1 MPEVVSPQAPTDT
14 PPGAPTGKPWRSPA
28 DRPTLAVRLRRRVW
42 VVTSAYALFAAL
54 WIAFSDQLLLMLAGS
69 AERFVQLSTYKG
81 LVFVAV
87 TSGLLFVVLRRL
99 LDRVAAREVR
109 ERQRHETRILGQ
121 QRILEHVAHG
131 ATLATSLEEIVRFI
145 ESQMPEMLGSILLL
159 DAEGRRLWHGA
170 GPSLPAAYMAA
181 IDGGAIGP
189 MAGSCGTAAYSN
201 AAVYVEDI
209 ATDPRWAEYKH
220 LALTHGLR
228 ACWSTPIHSA
238 DGRVLGTF
246 AMYFRRPGVPREEHL
261 ALVEIGTQLASI
273 AIERAQTERALRDSE
288 SRFHAFM
295 DAAPAIA
302 WVTDADGRH
311 EYMNQAWTEAFGR
324 PREAFMGR
332 CADDLVPADVASR
345 IRAGDAAVLASG
357 APLHIAEDRTEI
369 AGKTAWWNVVK
380 FPFQS
385 ADGRRLL
392 GGVAIDITPRKR
404 MEQELNRT
412 RARLEVVVENLREG
426 LIITD
431 PVGDFLHWNP
441 AALRMLGFAD
451 PDLGRR
457 HQRDFARYFDVC
469 TVEGTPLAVGD
480 WPLARV
486 RRGEVLDHFEVRV
499 KRKGTDWQRIFSYS
513 GACVTLDN
521 GDELAFVT
529 LADVTVRREQEQQ
542 LRELNANLEERVEQR
557 TRELRS
563 ALQRAESAD
572 RLKSAFLAT
581 MSHELR
587 TPLNSII
594 GFTGILLQRLAGP
607 LNDEQTRQ
615 MEMVRG
621 SARHL
626 LALIND
632 VLDIS
637 KIEAG
642 QLEVASELFALPPV
656 LSRIMAT
663 MQPQAERKGLAL
675 RLVTDHVPD
684 AMVTDQRRTEQI
696 LLNLL
701 SNAVKFTDRGQ
712 VTLRVGTVDAW
723 QRSSDEPVQPAVR
736 FVVQDTGIGIAER
749 DLPALFQPFRQVDS
763 GLARQHEGTG
773 LGLSICRRLTELL
786 GGEIGVT
793 STPGIGSSFSVTLPL
808 HPRRLS

>member
-1 MPEVVSPQAPTDT
+1 MAMPTSPQ
-14 PPGAPTGKPWRSPA
+14 GAPRPLVPRAGALVLRRS
-28 DRPTLAVRLRRRVW
+28 LAARLQRRVW
-42 VVTSAYALFAAL
+42 AVTGVYALFAAL
-54 WIAFSDQLLLMLAGS
+54 WIAFSDRFLLVLAGS
-69 AERFVQLSTYKG
+69 AERFVQLSVYKG
-81 LVFVAV
+81 LLFVAV
-87 TSGLLFVVLRRL
+87 TSILLFVVLRRL
-99 LDRVAAREVR
+99 LDRVAAREAR
-109 ERQRHETRILGQ
+109 ERQRYEARILGQ

-131 ATLATSLEEIVRFI
+131 TTLPSSLDQIVRFI
-145 ESQMPEMLGSILLL
+145 ETQMPDMLGSILLL
-159 DAEGRRLWHGA
+159 DADRTRLRHGA
-170 GPSLPAAYMAA
+170 GPSLPREYMAA
-181 IDGGAIGP
+181 IDGAAIGP
-189 MAGSCGTAAYSN
+189 MAGSCGTAAYRDE
-201 AAVYVEDI
+201 AVYVEDI
-209 ATDPRWAEYKH
+209 ATDPRWADYRH
-220 LALTHGLR
+220 LALPHGLR
-228 ACWSTPIHSA
+228 ACWSTPIRSA
-238 DGRVLGTF
+238 EGRVLGTF
-246 AMYFRRPGVPREEHL
+246 AMYFRTPGMPREEHL
-261 ALVEIGTQLASI
+261 ALVDIATQLASI
-273 AIERAQTERALRDSE
+273 AIVRAETEQALRDSE

-302 WVTDADGRH
+302 WVTDDAGRH
-311 EYMNQAWTEAFGR
+311 EYMNHAWTQVFGR
-324 PREAFMGR
+324 DREAFVGH
-332 CADDLVPADVASR
+332 CADELVPADVAER
-345 IRAGDAAVLASG
+345 IRASDAAVLESG
-357 APLHIAEDRTEI
+357 IPLQIAEDRTEVG
-369 AGKTAWWNVVK
+369 GKVAWWNVVK

-404 MEQELNRT
+404 MEQELSRT

-457 HQRDFARYFDVC
+457 HQRDFSRYFEVS
-469 TVEGTPLAVGD
+469 TVDGEPLALAD

-513 GACVTLDN
+513 GACVTLD
-521 GDELAFVT
+521 GGEDLAFVT
-529 LADVTVRREQEQQ
+529 LADVTERREQEQQ
-542 LRELNANLEERVEQR
+542 LRELNAGLEERVEQR

-594 GFTGILLQRLAGP
+594 GFTGILLQKLAGP
-607 LNDEQTRQ
+607 LNEEQGRQ

-642 QLEVASELFALPPV
+642 QLEVAAESFALPPV
-656 LSRIMAT
+656 LDRLMAT
-663 MQPQAERKGLAL
+663 MQPQADRKGLAL
-675 RLVTDHVPD
+675 RLVTDQVPETL
-684 AMVTDQRRTEQI
+684 VTDRRRTEQI

-712 VTLRVGTVDAW
+712 VTLRVGTVEAW
-723 QRSSDEPVQPAVR
+723 QRESGEPSVPAVR

-773 LGLSICRRLTELL
+773 LGLSICRRLTDLL
-786 GGEIGVT
+786 GGEITVT
-793 STPGIGSSFSVTLPL
+793 STPGIGSSFTVTLPL
-808 HPRRLS
+808 HLQRQP

>member
-1 MPEVVSPQAPTDT
+1 MPT
-14 PPGAPTGKPWRSPA
+14 PGSLILR
-28 DRPTLAVRLRRRVW
+28 RTLAARLQRRVW
-42 VVTSAYALFAAL
+42 AVTGAYAVFAAL
-54 WIAFSDQLLLMLAGS
+54 WIAFSDRILLVIAGS
-69 AERFVQLSTYKG
+69 ADRFVQLSVYKG
-81 LVFVAV
+81 LLFVAV
-87 TSGLLFVVLRRL
+87 TSVLLFVVLRRL

-109 ERQRHETRILGQ
+109 ERQRYETRILGQ
-121 QRILEHVAHG
+121 QRILEHVANG
-131 ATLATSLEEIVRFI
+131 TSLPSSLEDIVRFI
-145 ESQMPEMLGSILLL
+145 EQQMPDMLGSILLL
-159 DAEGRRLWHGA
+159 DTDGLRLRHGA
-170 GPSLPAAYMAA
+170 GPSLPREYMAA
-181 IDGGAIGP
+181 IDGAAIGP
-189 MAGSCGTAAYSN
+189 LAGSCGTAAYQN
-201 AAVYVEDI
+201 EAVYVEDI
-209 ATDPRWAEYKH
+209 ATDPRWVDYKD
-220 LALTHGLR
+220 LALPHGLR
-228 ACWSTPIHSA
+228 ACWSTPIRSA

-246 AMYFRRPGVPREEHL
+246 AMYFRTPGMPREEHL
-261 ALVEIGTQLASI
+261 ALVDIATQLASI
-273 AIERAQTERALRDSE
+273 AIVRANTEQALRDSE

-302 WVTDADGRH
+302 WVTDEQGRH
-311 EYMNQAWTEAFGR
+311 EYMNHAWTQVFGR
-324 PREAFMGR
+324 DRETFVGHG
-332 CADDLVPADVASR
+332 ADEIVPSDVAAR
-345 IRAGDAAVLASG
+345 IRDSDARVLESG
-357 APLHIAEDRTEI
+357 VPLHIAEDRTEV
-369 AGKTAWWNVVK
+369 AGKVAWWNVVK

-404 MEQELNRT
+404 MEQELHSL

-451 PDLGRR
+451 PELGRR
-457 HQRDFARYFDVC
+457 HQRDFAKYFEVS
-469 TVEGTPLAVGD
+469 TVDGVPLALTD

-499 KRKGTDWQRIFSYS
+499 TRKGTDWQRVFSYS
-513 GACVTLDN
+513 GACVTLKE
-521 GDELAFVT
+521 GDDLAFVT
-529 LADVTVRREQEQQ
+529 LADVTERREQEQQ
-542 LRELNANLEERVEQR
+542 LRELNAGLEERVEQR

-594 GFTGILLQRLAGP
+594 GFTGILLQKLAGP
-607 LNDEQTRQ
+607 LNEEQARQ

-642 QLEVASELFALPPV
+642 QLEVAAESFALTPV
-656 LSRIMAT
+656 LDRLMAT
-663 MQPQAERKGLAL
+663 MQPQAERKGLTL
-675 RLVTDHVPD
+675 SLVTDQVPD
-684 AMVTDQRRTEQI
+684 TLVTDRRRTEQI

-701 SNAVKFTDRGQ
+701 SNAVKFTDGGQ

-723 QRSSDEPVQPAVR
+723 RRSSGGAPQAAVR

-773 LGLSICRRLTELL
+773 LGLSICSKLTELL
-786 GGEIGVT
+786 GGDISVT
-793 STPGIGSSFSVTLPL
+793 STPGIGSSFTVTLPL
-808 HPRRLS
+808 HLQRQP

>member
-1 MPEVVSPQAPTDT
+1 MVST
-14 PPGAPTGKPWRSPA
+14 PSLTLR
-28 DRPTLAVRLRRRVW
+28 RTLAARLQRRVW
-42 VVTSAYALFAAL
+42 AVTGVYALFAAL
-54 WIAFSDQLLLMLAGS
+54 WIAFSDQLLLVIAGS
-69 AERFVQLSTYKG
+69 ADRFVQLSVYKG
-81 LVFVAV
+81 LLFVAV
-87 TSGLLFVVLRRL
+87 TSILLFVVLRRL
-99 LDRVAAREVR
+99 LDRVAAREQR
-109 ERQRHETRILGQ
+109 ERARYEARILGQ

-131 ATLATSLEEIVRFI
+131 TTLSASLDDIVRFI
-145 ESQMPEMLGSILLL
+145 EAQVPDMLGSILLL
-159 DAEGRRLWHGA
+159 DGEGKRLTHGA
-170 GPSLPAAYMAA
+170 GPSLPRQYMAD
-181 IDGGAIGP
+181 IDGAPIGP
-189 MAGSCGTAAYSN
+189 MAGSCGTAAYKDE
-201 AAVYVEDI
+201 AVYVEDI
-209 ATDPRWAEYKH
+209 ATDPRWTDYKH
-220 LALTHGLR
+220 LALPHGLR
-228 ACWSTPIHSA
+228 ACWSTPIRSA

-246 AMYFRRPGVPREEHL
+246 AMYFRAPGLPREEHL
-261 ALVEIGTQLASI
+261 ALVDIATQLASI
-273 AIERAQTERALRDSE
+273 AIVRANTEQALRESE

-302 WVTDADGRH
+302 WVTDEDGRH
-311 EYMNQAWTEAFGR
+311 EYMNHAWTQVFGR
-324 PREAFMGR
+324 DRDGFRGQRAT
-332 CADDLVPADVASR
+332 DLVPSEVAAR
-345 IRAGDAAVLASG
+345 IRESDAQVLESG
-357 APLHIAEDRTEI
+357 APLHIAEDRTEV

-392 GGVAIDITPRKR
+392 GGVAIDITLRKR

-451 PDLGRR
+451 PEIGRR
-457 HQRDFARYFDVC
+457 HQRDFSKYFDVS
-469 TVEGTPLAVGD
+469 TVEGQPLALPD

-499 KRKGTDWQRIFSYS
+499 KRKDTDWTRIFSYS
-513 GACVTLDN
+513 GACVSLDS

-529 LADVTVRREQEQQ
+529 LADVTERREQEQQ
-542 LRELNANLEERVEQR
+542 LRELNAGLEERVDQR

-594 GFTGILLQRLAGP
+594 GFTGILLQKLAGP
-607 LNDEQTRQ
+607 LNDEQARQ

-642 QLEVASELFALPPV
+642 QLEVAAEPFALAPV
-656 LSRIMAT
+656 LDRLMAT
-663 MQPQAERKGLAL
+663 MQPQAEKKGLS
-675 RLVTDHVPD
+675 LVLMADQVPAELNTDR
-684 AMVTDQRRTEQI
+684 RRTEQI

-712 VTLRVGTVDAW
+712 VTLLVGTEAAW
-723 QRSSDEPVQPAVR
+723 QRSPNDVPVPAVR
-736 FVVQDTGIGIAER
+736 FVVQDTGIGIADR

-773 LGLSICRRLTELL
+773 LGLSICRKLTELL
-786 GGEIGVT
+786 GGDISVA
-793 STPGIGSSFSVTLPL
+793 STPGIGSSFTVTLPL
-808 HPRRLS
+808 HLQRHA

>member
-1 MPEVVSPQAPTDT
+1 MVT
-14 PPGAPTGKPWRSPA
+14 PPALTLR
-28 DRPTLAVRLRRRVW
+28 RTLAARLRRRVW
-42 VVTSAYALFAAL
+42 AVTGAYALFAAL
-54 WIAFSDQLLLMLAGS
+54 WIAFSDRLLLVMAGS
-69 AERFVQLSTYKG
+69 AERFVQLSVYKG
-81 LVFVAV
+81 LLFVAV
-87 TSGLLFVVLRRL
+87 TSILLFVVLRRL
-99 LDRVAAREVR
+99 LDRVAAREQR
-109 ERQRHETRILGQ
+109 ERARYEARILGQ

-131 ATLATSLEEIVRFI
+131 TTLASSLEDIVRFI
-145 ESQMPEMLGSILLL
+145 EAQMPDMLGSILLL
-159 DAEGRRLWHGA
+159 DAEGRRLTHGA
-170 GPSLPAAYMAA
+170 GPSLPREYMAA
-181 IDGGAIGP
+181 IDGAPIGP
-189 MAGSCGTAAYSN
+189 MAGSCGTAAYKDE
-201 AAVYVEDI
+201 AVYVEDI
-209 ATDPRWAEYKH
+209 ATDPRWTDYKH
-220 LALTHGLR
+220 LALPHGLR
-228 ACWSTPIHSA
+228 ACWSTPIRSA

-246 AMYFRRPGVPREEHL
+246 AMYFRSPGMPREDHL
-261 ALVEIGTQLASI
+261 ALVDIATQLASI
-273 AIERAQTERALRDSE
+273 AIVRANTEQALRDSE

-302 WVTDADGRH
+302 WVTDVEGRH
-311 EYMNQAWTEAFGR
+311 EYMNHAWTQVFGR
-324 PREAFMGR
+324 DRDGFRGQRAT
-332 CADDLVPADVASR
+332 DLVPPDVAAR
-345 IRAGDAAVLASG
+345 IRESDAQVLASG
-357 APLHIAEDRTEI
+357 APLHIAEDRTEV
-369 AGKTAWWNVVK
+369 AGKAAWWNVVK

-404 MEQELNRT
+404 MEQELSRT

-451 PDLGRR
+451 PDIGRR
-457 HQRDFARYFDVC
+457 HQRDFSRYFEVF
-469 TVEGTPLAVGD
+469 TVEGKPLALAD

-499 KRKGTDWQRIFSYS
+499 RRKDTDWQRIFSYS
-513 GACVTLDN
+513 GACVSLDG

-529 LADVTVRREQEQQ
+529 LADVTERREQEQQ
-542 LRELNANLEERVEQR
+542 LRELNAGLEERVEQR
-557 TRELRS
+557 TRELRT

-594 GFTGILLQRLAGP
+594 GFTGILLQKLAGP
-607 LNDEQTRQ
+607 LNEEQARQ

-642 QLEVASELFALPPV
+642 QLEVAAESFALAPV
-656 LSRIMAT
+656 LDRLMAT
-663 MQPQAERKGLAL
+663 MQPQADKKGLAL
-675 RLVTDHVPD
+675 VLMVDRTPAEMNTDR
-684 AMVTDQRRTEQI
+684 RRTEQI

-712 VTLRVGTVDAW
+712 VTLRVGTEEAW
-723 QRSSDEPVQPAVR
+723 QRSPNDVPVAAVR
-736 FVVQDTGIGIAER
+736 FVVQDTGIGIADR

-773 LGLSICRRLTELL
+773 LGLSICRKLTELL
-786 GGEIGVT
+786 GGDITVA
-793 STPGIGSSFSVTLPL
+793 STPGIGSSFTVILPL
-808 HPRRLS
+808 QLQRHA